1 MMQKRQT
8 FRKNGTQS
16 YRSKVYTM
24 MAGPPKQNTLESF
37 KLIDKK
43 GSTWLVLSNAFF
55 VKKEVFSLE
64 DLQDFKEK
72 YIRATLMINHQKIE
86 LKKANDLIVKLEE
99 ENQDLLDYKKAYYS
113 LRTAGVDLPYV
124 KMRAVNN
131 NNPT

>member
-1 MMQKRQT
+1 M
-8 FRKNGTQS
+8 
-16 YRSKVYTM
+16 
-24 MAGPPKQNTLESF
+24 
-37 KLIDKK
+37 
-43 GSTWLVLSNAFF
+43 
-55 VKKEVFSLE
+55 E

-131 NNPT
+131 NHPT

>member
-1 MMQKRQT
+1 M
-8 FRKNGTQS
+8 
-16 YRSKVYTM
+16 
-24 MAGPPKQNTLESF
+24 
-37 KLIDKK
+37 
-43 GSTWLVLSNAFF
+43 
-55 VKKEVFSLE
+55 E
-64 DLQDFKEK
+64 DLQDLKEK

-86 LKKANDLIVKLEE
+86 LRKANDLIVKLEE